1 MDPHIDDRSPSTT
14 TGPWKH
20 GTIPIFGLIGGI
32 GAGKSLVAALLAGR
46 GAAVIDAD
54 AVGHDVLKER
64 AVRDQVV
71 ARFGAGIVARPGAAG
86 EGSEISSETLGPP
99 PIDRRAVGAIVFA
112 DPVALRDLE
121 GLVHPPMRRAFE
133 RAIDRAVREDRVHA
147 VVLDAAVLLEK
158 GWDALCDRVV
168 YVDAPRDQ
176 RLARLA
182 AQRGWTEAMLSA
194 REEAQWPAE
203 EKKRRADLIV
213 VNDGG
218 PDALEAA
225 VDGLWST
232 LITAPAL
239 PGQPP
244 HAAQAWTRGP
254 GPAARG
260 QPSPAPTDTLRRP

>member
-1 MDPHIDDRSPSTT
+1 MSAITRLRKT
-14 TGPWKH
+14 
-20 GTIPIFGLIGGI
+20 L
-32 GAGKSLVAALLAGR
+32 
-46 GAAVIDAD
+46 
-54 AVGHDVLKER
+54 
-64 AVRDQVV
+64 
-71 ARFGAGIVARPGAAG
+71 RPA
-86 EGSEISSETLGPP
+86 
-99 PIDRRAVGAIVFA
+99 
-112 DPVALRDLE
+112 
-121 GLVHPPMRRAFE
+121 RRAFE
-133 RAIDRAVREDRVHA
+133 RAIGRAVREARAHA

-182 AQRGWTEAMLSA
+182 AQRGWTGAMLSA

-232 LITAPAL
+232 LVTSPAL
-239 PGQPP
+239 PASP
-244 HAAQAWTRGP
+244 HG
-254 GPAARG
+254 
-260 QPSPAPTDTLRRP
+260 S

>member
-1 MDPHIDDRSPSTT
+1 MDPHIDDRSPSTA

-20 GTIPIFGLIGGI
+20 GTIPILGLIGGI
-32 GAGKSLVAALLAGR
+32 GAGKSLVAALLADR

-71 ARFGAGIVARPGAAG
+71 ARFGAAIVARPGAAG
-86 EGSEISSETLGPP
+86 EGSEISSEALGPP
-99 PIDRRAVGAIVFA
+99 PIDRRALGAIVFA

-133 RAIDRAVREDRVHA
+133 RAIGRAVREDRVPA

-203 EKKRRADLIV
+203 KKKRRADLIV
-213 VNDGG
+213 INDGG

-225 VDGLWST
+225 VDGLWRT
-232 LITAPAL
+232 IVTAPAL
-239 PGQPP
+239 PGHPP
-244 HAAQAWTRGP
+244 PPPRP
-254 GPAARG
+254 GLAARVPRREG
-260 QPSPAPTDTLRRP
+260 NRPPRRPRR

>member
-1 MDPHIDDRSPSTT
+1 MDPHIDDRSPSPS

-20 GTIPIFGLIGGI
+20 GTIPVLGLIGGI

-71 ARFGAGIVARPGAAG
+71 ARFGEGIVARPGAAG
-86 EGSEISSETLGPP
+86 EGSEISSETPEPP

-112 DPVALRDLE
+112 DPAALRDLE
-121 GLVHPPMRRAFE
+121 ALVHPPMCRAFE
-133 RAIDRAVREDRVHA
+133 RAIDRAVREARAPA

-158 GWDALCDRVV
+158 GWDALCDHVV
-168 YVDAPRDQ
+168 YVDAPRAQ

-182 AQRGWTEAMLSA
+182 AQRGWTEAMLTA

-232 LITAPAL
+232 LVMSPAL
-239 PGQPP
+239 PGHPP
-244 HAAQAWTRGP
+244 RAAQARTRGP

-260 QPSPAPTDTLRRP
+260 QPSPAPSEASKRS